1 MCSACVVVGR
11 RKIHFRDSVPGRPGP
26 LQSRPS
32 RPVPEIGGSVPDLQL
47 FREMPPPL
55 SDFSCAICLETLHKP
70 AVSHCGH
77 AYCFWCFH
85 RAMGLSTSHCPLCRA
100 ELRHFAAI
108 CEPLAA
114 YVGVHFP
121 AEAAAREE
129 QTAQQERDEWRTESP
144 VLQPPLGA
152 GTPASF
158 ACAGCQRVA
167 VPPAVLTCGHVV
179 CARAR
184 GWPTCPVRG
193 CVGFAPSATTG
204 SARDESQPSGPI
216 AICGLIDAIL
226 QTDYEDYDTVRAA
239 EFRAECMAECAADA
253 PEASGVELEVNSSC
267 ATVGS
272 TAGVAADG
280 AAGGAADGAADGAA
294 EGAADG
300 AADGGVAGG
309 AGDAT
314 GGEAGGAAGG
324 AAANRTRS
332 ARSTESYTHFGRGCD
347 GCGVYPVR
355 GRCYKCAD
363 CSGNGGAAHT
373 LSPPCTPFAR
383 TCIV

>member
-1 MCSACVVVGR
+1 
-11 RKIHFRDSVPGRPGP
+11 
-26 LQSRPS
+26 
-32 RPVPEIGGSVPDLQL
+32 
-47 FREMPPPL
+47 
-55 SDFSCAICLETLHKP
+55 
-70 AVSHCGH
+70 
-77 AYCFWCFH
+77 
-85 RAMGLSTSHCPLCRA
+85 
-100 ELRHFAAI
+100 
-108 CEPLAA
+108 
-114 YVGVHFP
+114 
-121 AEAAAREE
+121 
-129 QTAQQERDEWRTESP
+129 
-144 VLQPPLGA
+144 
-152 GTPASF
+152 
-158 ACAGCQRVA
+158 
-167 VPPAVLTCGHVV
+167 
-179 CARAR
+179 
-184 GWPTCPVRG
+184 
-193 CVGFAPSATTG
+193 
-204 SARDESQPSGPI
+204 
-216 AICGLIDAIL
+216 
-226 QTDYEDYDTVRAA
+226 
-239 EFRAECMAECAADA
+239 MAECAADA